1 MLCYV
6 SRGVQRYRSFFG
18 EAVRLCVVAIFAL
31 HSHLPQTALHE
42 PAIALICAG
51 RVADHR
57 PRRLNVPAAVQLPN
71 ATHHIAYAQQVARRR
86 AA

>member
-1 MLCYV
+1 MLCV
-6 SRGVQRYRSFFG
+6 AWRTALSELFG
-18 EAVRLCVVAIFAL
+18 EAVRLCVAAIFAL
-31 HSHLPQTALHE
+31 HSHLPQTAPHE

-57 PRRLNVPAAVQLPN
+57 THQLSVPAAVQQPT
-71 ATHHIAYAQQVARRR
+71 ATHHTACAQQVARRH